1 MKRILLFACSALLG
15 LQSFAQGQDVT
26 SLIQNAGFDEDFT
39 FMADGSTKN
48 ITDKTNSLSTRS
60 QAWIAADGSVYARA
74 KDGKRNNETWY
85 GFIGQI
91 SGWTVNTNK
100 KVTPPF
106 GTTGP
111 EWVYFGSFPYDLGAQ
126 AVPIADGTE
135 YQTMPAKPEG
145 HEGDDNKGALYLR
158 AGWGGACSYV
168 QNVAIPAGKYRL
180 EYWVLN
186 TNFANS
192 QNNTKV
198 KNLTKVICR
207 RDTTYDE
214 DGFNAQ
220 AWTRHEIEF
229 TPTSDITIEFGFQS
243 DGSSSTNPILWIDG
257 IKLYKT
263 GDLTEAEII
272 QEDIN
277 AAAQEL
283 DELLYS
289 VTDYNGLTDEV
300 YELQDRIGDF
310 SSDDVAE
317 LTAFYNE
324 IVDKIAAIKKAKETA
339 VKIVELQKKIT
350 NLLSTTDYPG
360 KAALQAANDEASDV
374 LANGNAEAINAEVDK
389 LNDAITAYMT
399 SQGGSEENPANYTFF
414 VKHPWFVNPDAEPT
428 ANSDG
433 TYTFPKA
440 EANNYANGSKPSD
453 ANSDG
458 WYIGAEG
465 GDQRVN
471 YVQQR
476 TCWNGWNNNLT
487 SMSISQDLTGL
498 PNGYYKVSADLI
510 TQTGCLTDQHVYATS
525 TLEDGASGALTVEGW
540 QSSSPYNGTWTTLT
554 TGKVLVSDGKLTIGV
569 TSTGDA
575 AHTPAD
581 FGGTDTDHRRGWFC
595 TTNFQLLFVGEATQ
609 EDIDAALAKKTEA
622 ADALANS
629 MHLAAINAYKQSLDI
644 TVLNNGIALGNKSEA
659 KYEEIMAD
667 GKTIP
672 TVNAKFEADPANAYG
687 TATPIV
693 KYAKDNTDAY
703 LNSANATYTELDSVV
718 ALIKNYAT
726 TYAPVYNSTDSL
738 MKKLSSATAKE
749 ALQATLDGQK
759 EQMTGAMQP
768 DSVVNALVAQLKQAM
783 TRAKMQDV
791 YESNPDNKDYTSYI
805 QNPDAAAETG
815 WTLDKGTGNTNTSSG
830 QYWDPRDSG
839 HRYFDSW
846 NGTAGALNYY
856 GEQVITDLPNGIYTV
871 GVEARTTGEGS
882 FVFAGN
888 TGAAKE
894 DTVWLEIPKQTY
906 TYIDDATGET
916 MTVDAA
922 DTYGQIWE
930 DAKAQMESDP
940 TDVNAAQIASTHGG
954 KGFGWERLAITNVEV
969 KDHRL
974 VIGMTTDSLRS
985 GKPFTGTW
993 FSIVNWTLTLNQL
1006 GDNTDWDGPITGVK
1020 EIESVVTATADAI
1033 YTINGVK
1040 VTDMSQPGLYIVI
1053 QNGKAKKVLKK

>member
-1 MKRILLFACSALLG
+1 MFG
-15 LQSFAQGQDVT
+15 LQSFAQEQDVT

-39 FMADGSTKN
+39 FMADGSTKS
-48 ITDKTNSLSTRS
+48 ITDKSISLSTRS

-91 SGWTVNTNK
+91 SGWTVQTNK
-100 KVTPPF
+100 NVAPPF
-106 GTTGP
+106 ENKQP
-111 EWVYFGSFPYDLGAQ
+111 EWVYFGSFPYDLAAE
-126 AVPIADGTE
+126 AVPLADGTE
-135 YQTMPAKPEG
+135 FQTMPQKPEG
-145 HEGDDNKGALYLR
+145 NEGDDNKGVLYLR

-198 KNLTKVICR
+198 KNLSKVICR

-220 AWTRHEIEF
+220 AWTKHVIEF

-263 GDLTEAEII
+263 GELTEADII
-272 QEDIN
+272 KQDIERVY
-277 AAAQEL
+277 QGL

-289 VTDYNGLTDEV
+289 VTDYGGLADQL
-300 YELQDRIGDF
+300 YALQDRIGEF
-310 SSDDVAE
+310 ESDDVDE

-324 IVDKIAAIKKAKETA
+324 IVAEVESIRLAKDNAA
-339 VKIVELQKKIT
+339 KIVELQQKVA

-360 KAALQAANDEASDV
+360 KAALETANDEASTV
-374 LANGNAEAINAEVDK
+374 LSSGDAAAVNAEVDK
-389 LNDAITAYMT
+389 LNAAIVAYMT
-399 SQGGSEENPANYTFF
+399 SQNGSEENPANYTFF
-414 VKHPWFVNPDAEPT
+414 VKNPWFVNPESEPT
-428 ANSDG
+428 ANGDG

-440 EANNYANGSKPSD
+440 EENSYANGSKPSD

-458 WYIGAEG
+458 WYIGTEG

-476 TCWNGWNNNLT
+476 TCWNGWYNKLV

-510 TQTGCLTDQHVYATS
+510 TQAGCLTDQHVYATS
-525 TLEDGASGALTVEGW
+525 TLEDGVSPALTVEGW
-540 QSSSPYNGTWTTLT
+540 QAVDPFKGTWSTLT
-554 TGKVLVSDGKLTIGV
+554 TDKVLVSDGKLTIGV
-569 TSTGDA
+569 TSTGDTS
-575 AHTPAD
+575 HTPAD

-609 EDIDAALAKKTEA
+609 ADIDAALAKKTAA
-622 ADALANS
+622 ADALADA
-629 MHLAAINAYKQSLDI
+629 MHLAGDKANVKDSINAYREGLDI
-644 TVLNNGIALGNKSEA
+644 AVLNNGIALGNKSEA
-659 KYEEIMAD
+659 KYEEVMAE

-672 TVNAKFEADPANAYG
+672 TVNGKFEADPANAYG
-687 TATPIV
+687 AATPVV
-693 KYAKDNTDAY
+693 KFAKDNTEAY
-703 LNSANATYTELDSVV
+703 LNSAEATYTELDSVIT
-718 ALIKNYAT
+718 LIRTYAS
-726 TYAPVYNSTDSL
+726 TYAPVFNSTDSL
-738 MKKLSSATAKE
+738 MATLKSAVAKE
-749 ALQATLDGQK
+749 ALQATLDEQK
-759 EQMTGAMQP
+759 AQMTSAMQP

-783 TRAKMQDV
+783 ARAQMQDI
-791 YESNPDNKDYTSYI
+791 YESNPNNKDYTSYI

-815 WTLDKGTGNTNTSSG
+815 WTIDKGTGNTNTASG

-856 GEQVITDLPNGIYTV
+856 AEQVITDLPNGIYTV
-871 GVEARTTGEGS
+871 GVAARTTGEGS

-894 DTVWLEIPKQTY
+894 DTTWLEIPKQTY
-906 TYIDDATGET
+906 TYVDDATGET
-916 MTVDAA
+916 MTVDAT

-930 DAKAQMESDP
+930 EAKAQMELDP
-940 TDVNAAQIASTHGG
+940 TDINASQIASAHGG
-954 KGFGWERLAITNVEV
+954 KGFGWQRLAIANVEV
-969 KDHRL
+969 KDHKL
-974 VIGMTTDSLRS
+974 VIGMTTDSLRT

-993 FSIVNWTLTLNQL
+993 FSIVNWTLTLEQL
-1006 GDNTDWDGPITGVK
+1006 GDNTDWNGPITGVK
-1020 EIESVVTATADAI
+1020 EVDTVVAATEDAI

-1040 VTDMSQPGLYIVI
+1040 VANMEQPGLYIVI